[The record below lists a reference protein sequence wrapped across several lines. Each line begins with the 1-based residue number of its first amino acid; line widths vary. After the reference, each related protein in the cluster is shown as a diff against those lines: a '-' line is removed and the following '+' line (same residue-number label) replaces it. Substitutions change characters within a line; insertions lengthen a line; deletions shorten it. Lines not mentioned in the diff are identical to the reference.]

1 MSKKFSELDRAS
13 SLNNGDLFALAQVD
27 AEAETGYKS
36 VSSPVSDV
44 AQKLLKNT
52 LYPTDLNTEHKNIF
66 GAINE
71 NRADLNDIN
80 TILDGFSIIN
90 FIEDKNINSSGEII
104 DAEGFCVSEKIPY
117 TWTGYR
123 RYYCDAADTSGSQC
137 RIAFYDSN
145 DVLLNSFGAPSNL
158 DANLGRFRAINA
170 ETQVTGTVSYVRF
183 SFVKTYIGKVTENA
197 SINPTIYWSA
207 TSIIQPGIVSE
218 VEKMVPIAEQSNSVL
233 GSNSLTAEAS
243 SLSSNTTL
251 VLLDAPWFIKKNVG
265 ISARMNFSSFT
276 NISVGKGYQKYRGK
290 WVVIDGTNITP
301 YSSDGS
307 TDTAGTPIP
316 HGLTISDFLQLSMYM
331 GQDGKMTL
339 SVNSMSG
346 TFSTIIDYGYEW
358 NYEPF
363 IFGSQNMTNV
373 KISFSCFDIRIPL
386 WVFGDSYMGISNVR
400 IGGQLRNLGFF
411 NYCINSIAGA
421 RAVDS
426 GTPGKSSYND
436 LLRML
441 AIATPKFLLWTDG
454 MNGGDQS
461 NIDFL
466 PILISL
472 CEQKGIELILYL
484 PPSVPTINHDLLNTY
499 IKSTGLRYVDGNAAV
514 GATSEGVWYTDY
526 LSSDGVH
533 PTDIGAQALAARF
546 ITDCPELMQ
555 YGNT

>member
-1 MSKKFSELDRAS
+1 MSKKFSELDRAV
-13 SLNNGDLFALAQVD
+13 SLNNGDLLALAQVD
-27 AEAETGYKS
+27 EQAETGYKS
-36 VSSPVSDV
+36 AAAPISDM
-44 AQKLLKNT
+44 AQKLLKEIS
-52 LYPTDLNTEHKNIF
+52 YSDLVTENKTVL

-71 NRADLNDIN
+71 NRNELNDMSN
-80 TILDGFSIIN
+80 VLDGVSIMN
-90 FIEDKNINSSGEII
+90 FIEDKNINNNGELI
-104 DAEGFCVSEKIPY
+104 DEVGSCVSEKIPY
-117 TWTGYR
+117 SWTGYR
-123 RYYCDAADTSGSQC
+123 RFYTDADSGAALPYK
-137 RIAFYDSN
+137 IAFYDSN
-145 DVLLNSFGAPSNL
+145 DAKLSVFSAPSNI
-158 DANLGRFRAINA
+158 DVNLGRYRAINA
-170 ETQVTGTVSYVRF
+170 ETQVTGTPAYVRF
-183 SFVKTYIGKVTENA
+183 SFKKGYVGKITANA
-197 SINPTIYWSA
+197 VSNPTIYWSA
-207 TSIIQPGIVSE
+207 TAIIQSGIVSE
-218 VEKMVPIAEQSNSVL
+218 VEKMVPIAEQSDSVL
-233 GSNSLTAEAS
+233 GSNSLTVEAS

-251 VLLDAPWFIKKNVG
+251 ALLNAPWFIKKNVS

-276 NISVGKGYQKYRGK
+276 SISVGKGYHKYRGK

-316 HGLTISDFLQLSMYM
+316 HGLTISDFLQLFMYM

-339 SVNSMSG
+339 SLNSMSG
-346 TFSTIIDYGYEW
+346 TFTTVLDYRYEW

-363 IFGSQNMTNV
+363 VFGSQNMTNV
-373 KISFSCFDIRIPL
+373 KLSFSCYDIRTPMWI
-386 WVFGDSYMGISNVR
+386 VGDSYMGIANDRV
-400 IGGQLRNLGFF
+400 GGQIKNLGFF
-411 NYCINSIAGA
+411 NYCINAIAGA
-421 RAVDS
+421 RATDS

-436 LLRML
+436 LERML

-466 PILISL
+466 PTLISL

-484 PPSVPTINHDLLNTY
+484 PPNVPTINHDSLNTF

-533 PTDIGAQALAARF
+533 PTTLGAQALASRF
-546 ITDCPELMQ
+546 IADCPELMQ